1 MLTACLASLGLEQP
15 LRYTEKRGTRPRER
29 WQGLRAVLGLATFL
43 VILIRFQPPDPR
55 KEMLAWRPHP
65 GCLTGSLR
73 EPPRRMRRMRIKAR
87 KGAPAL
93 SCVWEAEVPGG
104 DGSCRCKAGAGPQG
118 GATGQ
123 GE

>member
-15 LRYTEKRGTRPRER
+15 LRYTEKRGTRPWER

-55 KEMLAWRPHP
+55 KETLAWRPHP

-73 EPPRRMRRMRIKAR
+73 EPPRRMRIKAR

-104 DGSCRCKAGAGPQG
+104 DSSCRCKAGAGPQG